1 MKLKYTVKDYENEFS
16 IKHIYGKNYYNNRN
30 NSFTFFLFYIEN
42 ISISTISEFD
52 LQVFGLFSS
61 GGENDYSTIEADVII
76 QNQDGTK
83 DVKILAEILQLGKF
97 IDLKY
102 ETVIPLRFEKPFRNA
117 FFTIKMKNGN
127 IEKNEGYKNQI
138 LQLQKQRDFF
148 YEYNKMK
155 ELENAIAVVG
165 MKHVGSTMVFN
176 MIRIAYKLLEKKINN
191 GSYTEKQEFDIFV
204 TKSHEVEQFDHDISC
219 NHEECEN
226 KKIQIQKFVTV
237 VRDIRDS
244 AISGFLRF
252 HFNQSVNK
260 KENLE
265 KEVVKYGLNLFINS
279 MHENIL
285 LYEKSLQKHPYVFQ
299 YEKYKANKIEEAIKL
314 FEFLGIKSDK
324 EFVAKVID
332 ITENY
337 PQDENLPIDLKDYT
351 MNDKNLDYLLT
362 NDHNTSNGRSQKWKS
377 FFTKEQ
383 LDIIME
389 EPLIR
394 NYLCEMNYEIL

>member
-1 MKLKYTVKDYENEFS
+1 MKLKYKVKDYENDFL
-16 IKHIYGKNYYNNRN
+16 IRHICGKNYYVNRK
-30 NSFTFFLFYIEN
+30 NSHTNFLFYVEN
-42 ISISTISEFD
+42 ITNSNISEFD
-52 LQVFGLFSS
+52 LQVYGLFSS
-61 GGENDYSTIEADVII
+61 GGEIDYSQIDADII
-76 QNQDGTK
+76 VQNQDGTK
-83 DVKILAEILQLGKF
+83 DVKILADVLQLGKF

-102 ETVIPLRFEKPFRNA
+102 ETVIPLRLGKPFRSA
-117 FFTIKMKNGN
+117 FFMIKMKNGN
-127 IEKNEGYKNQI
+127 TENNDGYKKQI
-138 LQLQKQRDFF
+138 LKLQKQRDFF

-176 MIRIAYKLLEKKINN
+176 MIRIAYKLLEKKIND
-191 GSYTEKQEFDIFV
+191 GDYTEKQEIDIFV
-204 TKSHEVEQFDHDISC
+204 TKSHGVEQFDHDTLC
-219 NHEECEN
+219 NHEECEK
-226 KKIQIQKFVTV
+226 KKIEIQKFVTV

-265 KEVVKYGLNLFINS
+265 KEVIKYGLNLFINS

-285 LYEKSLQKHPYVFQ
+285 LYEKSLVKNPYVFQ
-299 YEKYKANKIEEAIKL
+299 YEKYKANKVEEVVKL
-314 FEFLGIKSDK
+314 FNFLGIKSDK
-324 EFVAKVID
+324 DFVAKVVD

-351 MNDKNLDYLLT
+351 MKDKNLDYLLT
-362 NDHNTSNGRSQKWKS
+362 NDHNTSNGQSQKWKS

-394 NYLCEMNYEIL
+394 NYLCEMNYETL

>member
-1 MKLKYTVKDYENEFS
+1 MKLKYKVKDYENEFL
-16 IKHIYGKNYYNNRN
+16 IKHIYGKNYYNNQN
-30 NSFTFFLFYIEN
+30 NSFTNFSFYIEN
-42 ISISTISEFD
+42 ITSSNITKFD

-61 GGENDYSTIEADVII
+61 GGPNDYSKIEADII
-76 QNQDGTK
+76 IKNQDGTK
-83 DVKILAEILQLGKF
+83 DVKILADILEFGKF

-102 ETVIPLRFEKPFRNA
+102 ETVIPLDFKKPFKNA
-117 FFTIKMKNGN
+117 FFSINMNNGN
-127 IEKNEGYKNQI
+127 IEENDYKKKI
-138 LQLQKQRDFF
+138 LKLQEKRDFF
-148 YEYNKMK
+148 NTYNKMK

-176 MIRIAYKLLEKKINN
+176 MIRIAYKLLEKKINDGN
-191 GSYTEKQEFDIFV
+191 FTEKQEFDIYV
-204 TKSHEVEQFDHDISC
+204 TKSHGIDSF
-219 NHEECEN
+219 NHHILCEDEECN
-226 KKIQIQKFVTV
+226 NISAHVKKFVTV

-265 KEVVKYGLNLFINS
+265 KEIVKYGLNVFINS

-285 LYEKSLQKHPYVFQ
+285 LYEKSLVKDPYVFQ
-299 YEKYKANKIEEAIKL
+299 YEKYKENKIEEAIKL
-314 FEFLGIKSDK
+314 FEFLEIKSDK
-324 EFVAKVID
+324 EFVAKVVD
-332 ITENY
+332 ITENL

-351 MNDKNLDYLLT
+351 MNEKKLDYLLT
-362 NDHNTSNGRSQKWKS
+362 NDHNTSNGRSQKWKT

-383 LDIIME
+383 LNIIME

-394 NYLCEMNYEIL
+394 NYLCEMDYEIL

>member
-1 MKLKYTVKDYENEFS
+1 MKLKYIIKDYENEFS
-16 IKHIYGKNYYNNRN
+16 IRHIYGKNYYTNAK
-30 NSFTFFLFYIEN
+30 NSFTCFLFYIEN
-42 ISISTISEFD
+42 TKNSTITEFD

-61 GGENDYSTIEADVII
+61 GGKIDYSTIEADVII
-76 QNQDGTK
+76 RNQDGTK
-83 DVKILAEILQLGKF
+83 DVKILPDVLQLGKF
-97 IDLKY
+97 IDLQY
-102 ETVIPLRFEKPFRNA
+102 ETTIPLRFEKPFQSA

-127 IEKNEGYKNQI
+127 MDQNDGYKSQI
-138 LQLQKQRDFF
+138 LKLQKEREYFF
-148 YEYNKMK
+148 SYNKMK

-191 GSYTEKQEFDIFV
+191 GDYTEKQEFDIFV
-204 TKSHEVEQFDHDISC
+204 TKFHCVEDGEHECD
-219 NHEECEN
+219 NEN
-226 KKIQIQKFVTV
+226 CKNLNKEIKKFVTV

-252 HFNQSVNK
+252 HFNQSINEK
-260 KENLE
+260 KNLD

-279 MHENIL
+279 MYENIL
-285 LYEKSLQKHPYVFQ
+285 LYEKSLVKSPYVFQ
-299 YEKYKANKIEEAIKL
+299 YEKYKQNKVEEAVKL

-324 EFVAKVID
+324 DFVAKVVD

-337 PQDENLPIDLKDYT
+337 PQDENLPIDLKDYC
-351 MNDKNLDYLLT
+351 MKDKNLDYLLT
-362 NDHNTSNGRSQKWKS
+362 NDHNTSNGSSQKWKS

-394 NYLCEMNYEIL
+394 NYLCEMNYETLE

>member
-1 MKLKYTVKDYENEFS
+1 MKLKYVVKDYENDFC
-16 IKHIYGKNYYNNRN
+16 IKHIYGKNYYNNRDK
-30 NSFTFFLFYIEN
+30 SFTTFLFYIEN
-42 ISISTISEFD
+42 TANSNISEFD

-61 GGENDYSTIEADVII
+61 GGEIDYSQIDADII
-76 QNQDGTK
+76 VHNQDGTK
-83 DVKILAEILQLGKF
+83 DVKILADILQLGKF

-117 FFTIKMKNGN
+117 FFTIKMKNGSIGEN
-127 IEKNEGYKNQI
+127 DYKKEILKLQEK
-138 LQLQKQRDFF
+138 RDFF
-148 YEYNKMK
+148 YKYNKMK

-176 MIRIAYKLLEKKINN
+176 MIRIAYKLLEKKMND
-191 GSYTEKQEFDIFV
+191 GDYTEKQDFDIFV
-204 TKSHEVEQFDHDISC
+204 TKSHEVERF
-219 NHEECEN
+219 NHHMLCEDEECKN
-226 KKIQIQKFVTV
+226 ISTHVKKFVTV

-260 KENLE
+260 KQNLE
-265 KEVVKYGLNLFINS
+265 KEVIKYGLNLFINS

-285 LYEKSLQKHPYVFQ
+285 LYEKSLVKEPYVFQ
-299 YEKYKANKIEEAIKL
+299 YEKYKVNKVKEVVKL

-324 EFVAKVID
+324 DFVAKVVN

-337 PQDENLPIDLKDYT
+337 PQDEKLPIDLKDYI
-351 MNDKNLDYLLT
+351 MNGKNLDYLLT
-362 NDHNTSNGRSQKWKS
+362 NDHNTSNGQSQKWKS

-394 NYLCEMNYEIL
+394 NYLREMNYETL